1 MEKIYLPQLIKP
13 GSVKIMTQDGE
24 VKVTIALELTIN
36 LNSDAVHIAAANNEN
51 VLEKSKSFKEN
62 KIDWMI
68 PDFGTSTTVDF
79 GKKE

>member
-1 MEKIYLPQLIKP
+1 MPQLIKP

-24 VKVTIALELTIN
+24 VQVSIAIELTVN
-36 LNSDAVHIAAANNEN
+36 LNTEGLQIAATHHTEN
-51 VLEKSKSFKEN
+51 VDKKTSADD

-68 PDFGTSTTVDF
+68 PDFDFSTQVDF